1 MCKKVKEIFMYNY
14 GTLHLRINE
23 ILADKG
29 ISKNKI
35 CKDLDIPRSNFNR
48 YCRDEFQRMDTNLIC
63 KLCNYLDVDIS
74 TLIEYNK
81 PDTTTPEYMENCI
94 KGLFNVTT
102 LSALINPFCISQAA
116 VLNLSFSII
125 TAILPD

>member
-1 MCKKVKEIFMYNY
+1 MYNY

-63 KLCNYLDVDIS
+63 KLRNYLDVDIS

-81 PDTTTPEYMENCI
+81 PNTTTPE
-94 KGLFNVTT
+94 
-102 LSALINPFCISQAA
+102 
-116 VLNLSFSII
+116 
-125 TAILPD
+125 

>member
-1 MCKKVKEIFMYNY
+1 MYNY

-29 ISKNKI
+29 KSKNKI

-81 PDTTTPEYMENCI
+81 PDTTTPE
-94 KGLFNVTT
+94 
-102 LSALINPFCISQAA
+102 
-116 VLNLSFSII
+116 
-125 TAILPD
+125 